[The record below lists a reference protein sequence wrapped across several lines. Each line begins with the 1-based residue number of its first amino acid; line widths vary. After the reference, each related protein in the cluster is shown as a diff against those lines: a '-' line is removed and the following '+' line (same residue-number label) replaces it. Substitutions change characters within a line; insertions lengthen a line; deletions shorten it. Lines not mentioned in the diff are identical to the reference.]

1 MTSSTR
7 DERWKD
13 LCQAIVEEPDSN
25 RLMELVRKLNRIL
38 EERETEFRR
47 RNDGHGP
54 SPQLGDSK

>member
-38 EERETEFRR
+38 EERETEFETRI
-47 RNDGHGP
+47 NGHGP
-54 SPQLGDSK
+54 GPNGLRSE

>member
-25 RLMELVRKLNRIL
+25 RLMELVRKLNRVL
-38 EERETEFRR
+38 EERETEFERGI
-47 RNDGHGP
+47 NGHESSRSGAT
-54 SPQLGDSK
+54 SE

>member
-38 EERETEFRR
+38 EERETEFERR
-47 RNDGHGP
+47 INGHERSQNGAT
-54 SPQLGDSK
+54 SE

>member
-38 EERETEFRR
+38 EERETEFERR
-47 RNDGHGP
+47 INGHESSHNGAT
-54 SPQLGDSK
+54 SE